1 MKFWLNANQARI
13 KKWKIRLKIW
23 LLLLMSEKLQKV
35 IARAGI
41 ASRRAAEKLIED
53 GRVKVNGQL
62 ATIGDRVTDAERIH
76 VDGKLLRNDQE
87 IETQVLIYNKPEGQ
101 ICTRNDPEGRETIFQ
116 HLPKIKGGR
125 WISIGRLDYNTSGLL
140 LLTNDGELA
149 NRMMHPSFNVEREY
163 LVRVLGE
170 VSQSMIDQMIR
181 GVKLDDGMAQFKSI
195 KEVGGR
201 GANHWFQVVL
211 MEGRNREVRRLWE
224 SQHLLQVS
232 RLKRIRFGS
241 ISLPRHLRQGKHEL
255 LSSAAALALV
265 RET

>member
-1 MKFWLNANQARI
+1 M
-13 KKWKIRLKIW
+13 
-23 LLLLMSEKLQKV
+23 
-35 IARAGI
+35 
-41 ASRRAAEKLIED
+41 
-53 GRVKVNGQL
+53 
-62 ATIGDRVTDAERIH
+62 
-76 VDGKLLRNDQE
+76 
-87 IETQVLIYNKPEGQ
+87 
-101 ICTRNDPEGRETIFQ
+101 
-116 HLPKIKGGR
+116 PKIKGGR

-241 ISLPRHLRQGKHEL
+241 IRLPRHLRQGKHEL